1 MMSDKQHQ
9 ICIFDEYNSQCK
21 QDYIVCKYHK
31 YSTATDCER
40 QMPLNSSNGYDYAKK
55 CTLDESTG
63 DKCKPVTKKCSEYNK
78 SPIEIPTDLIND
90 ELWSKLEVTEDYYR
104 CTYDKENNRCKEEYK
119 SCEDYISKK
128 LKQIEL
134 AVHQLYFLIKL
145 KNVNMILIK
154 MNV

>member
-1 MMSDKQHQ
+1 MSSNLLCRSDKDLCKKLEKNDVHDNENQL
-9 ICIFDEYNSQCK
+9 CIFDEYNSQCK

-90 ELWSKLEVTEDYYR
+90 EL
-104 CTYDKENNRCKEEYK
+104 
-119 SCEDYISKK
+119 
-128 LKQIEL
+128 
-134 AVHQLYFLIKL
+134 
-145 KNVNMILIK
+145 
-154 MNV
+154 